1 MCNFSSHN
9 VLLNWVPEL
18 PPDLPPVP
26 LPQLLA
32 PVDAALL
39 LIILW
44 QFDLV
49 LAAAAAGLRGRFRVR
64 RPGGRR
70 PRASALRRLDEE
82 GVELA
87 VVDVLH
93 PLLGAPPQRGHRR
106 RCRRRRRT
114 PRSEVG

>member
-1 MCNFSSHN
+1 M
-9 VLLNWVPEL
+9 NWVPEL

-49 LAAAAAGLRGRFRVR
+49 LAAAIGLRGRFRGR

-70 PRASALRRLDEE
+70 PRAPALRRLDEE

-93 PLLGAPPQRGHRR
+93 PLLGAPPQRRDRR
-106 RCRRRRRT
+106 RRRRRRRT
-114 PRSEVG
+114 PRSEVE